1 MAKIDI
7 QEFGKLAKRYAVKF
21 EHDYVCNQKKDLNE
35 RIEIEKWVEMFKDY
49 FVNNFELEEEIDCE

>member
-7 QEFGKLAKRYAVKF
+7 QEFGKLAK
-21 EHDYVCNQKKDLNE
+21 CNQKKDLNE

-49 FVNNFELEEEIDCE
+49 FVNNFEPEEEIDCE